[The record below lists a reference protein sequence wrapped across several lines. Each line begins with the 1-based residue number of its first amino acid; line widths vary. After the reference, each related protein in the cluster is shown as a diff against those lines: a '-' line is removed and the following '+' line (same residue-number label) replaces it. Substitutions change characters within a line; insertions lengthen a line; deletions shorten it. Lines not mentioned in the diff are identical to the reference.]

1 MKTLAIR
8 LEEDRH
14 AELSVLAQLAG
25 RTITDEIREALVT
38 YIESKKADPQLMSR
52 AQGVLDDIERKA
64 QERAAVISTLFAFKE
79 TPHPSDHEGGEDK
92 PNTRK
97 KPPANTE

>member
-8 LEEDRH
+8 MEEDRH

-38 YIESKKADPQLMSR
+38 YIEGKKAHPELMSR

-64 QERAAVISTLFAFKE
+64 QERAAVISTLFAFPEAPHTNDPE
-79 TPHPSDHEGGEDK
+79 TGEGKPSAH
-92 PNTRK
+92 K
-97 KPPANTE
+97 KPPASTE